1 MANYRGEKLHK
12 VTCRWNHAGL
22 WLLKLITIAHSNGST
37 LLKIPCNTAQ
47 SALRK
52 HLWSKERSNSFKR
65 LSILFTHQCMALCQ
79 CVLVCLFSFPI
90 IGVYSYLCSLR
101 EGVTT
106 FASGA
111 SVKVLLDSF
120 FSVTNVLL
128 PVSYIFRIK
137 KFVNIQF
144 KKSSQI
150 KIYHLV
156 ILYPLWA

>member
-1 MANYRGEKLHK
+1 M
-12 VTCRWNHAGL
+12 
-22 WLLKLITIAHSNGST
+22 AHSLFKWVSGCIKMVFFFHWYVF
-37 LLKIPCNTAQ
+37 LLVKLKAI
-47 SALRK
+47 
-52 HLWSKERSNSFKR
+52 NSFKR